1 MSIPLCTLAAALA
14 FASPTVTVDRAQ
26 AAPGER
32 LLVRLAGWPA
42 GTVTIELCGPAG
54 CAVDAGAQT
63 YVPRSGAGG
72 APLAVTAPPGGC
84 PCVVRVRSL
93 DGAATATTPVSV
105 TGASATTAW
114 ESSGVS
120 DPVLTTVEVEDDAW
134 LGWPTRRT
142 LVLHLRN
149 DGAAPAPVALSVT
162 AGRGSAPTGFVPAP
176 RQPDLA
182 PGEARTVRVPVDV
195 PLLPLGRY
203 TVAGEVTGAGST
215 TRFTATTA
223 TYPWFLPGLLG
234 LLVTALAVREIRF
247 KRKGATP

>member
-14 FASPTVTVDRAQ
+14 FASPAVSVDRAQ

-42 GTVTIELCGPAG
+42 GSVTIELCGPAG

-93 DGAATATTPVSV
+93 DGAATATAPVDIA
-105 TGASATTAW
+105 GATAATASTM
-114 ESSGVS
+114 SGIS
-120 DPVLTTVEVEDDAW
+120 DPILATVDIEEDAW

-142 LVLHLRN
+142 LVLRLRN
-149 DGAAPAPVALSVT
+149 DGTSPAPVTLSVT
-162 AGRGSAPTGFVPAP
+162 AGRGTAPTGFVPAP
-176 RQPDLA
+176 RQPDLE
-182 PGEARTVRVPVDV
+182 PGEVRTVRVPVDV
-195 PLLPLGRY
+195 PLFALGRY
-203 TVAGEVTGAGST
+203 TVAGEVTGAGGT
-215 TRFTATTA
+215 TRFTASTG
-223 TYPWFLPGLLG
+223 TYPWVLPGLLG
-234 LLVTALAVREIRF
+234 LLVAALAAREIRY
-247 KRKGATP
+247 RKKGTTP